1 MIDLF
6 EMRALK
12 HHFDLPL
19 IRNGTDMAW
28 TDERV
33 EQLKT
38 MWGEGM
44 SASQIAK
51 ELGGVTRNAVIGK
64 VHRLGLSSRN
74 QGKGEVTADKAEV
87 KAPEAKVPPPKAKAE
102 PAPEVVAA
110 VEPVVEVA
118 SEPSPAAA
126 DLPAEVAETSVA
138 LEIPSEN
145 AVNIAEIDR
154 EARKLGLMDLTERTC
169 KWPIGDPSR
178 GEFYFC
184 GHPVVAGKPYCKGHA
199 AAAYQPMSS
208 RRDRERAR
216 GAQRPAITRSA

>member
-1 MIDLF
+1 
-6 EMRALK
+6 
-12 HHFDLPL
+12 
-19 IRNGTDMAW
+19 MAW

-38 MWGEGM
+38 LWIGGA

-74 QGKGEVTADKAEV
+74 QGKPEAAEKPAKPAPAV
-87 KAPEAKVPPPKAKAE
+87 EEAAPVAAAAPEPVAEAAPVEVPP
-102 PAPEVVAA
+102 AA
-110 VEPVVEVA
+110 SRPVEV
-118 SEPSPAAA
+118 EKAAAPVEAVAEEESDDTLTA
-126 DLPAEVAETSVA
+126 DLPAEMAAPEGMVM
-138 LEIPSEN
+138 LPSEN
-145 AVNIAEIDR
+145 HVNIAEIDR
-154 EARKLGLMDLTERTC
+154 DAHKLTLMELTERTC

-184 GHPVVAGKPYCKGHA
+184 GHPVVPGKPYCKGHT

-208 RRDRERAR
+208 RRDRDRAR
-216 GAQRPAITRSA
+216 SIQRPAITRSA

>member
-1 MIDLF
+1 
-6 EMRALK
+6 
-12 HHFDLPL
+12 
-19 IRNGTDMAW
+19 MAW

-38 MWGEGM
+38 LWIGGA

-74 QGKGEVTADKAEV
+74 QGKPDTTEKTAAKPAPVEEVAAAPEPVAEAPVREV
-87 KAPEAKVPPPKAKAE
+87 KMPEPEAEKTAKTE
-102 PAPEVVAA
+102 DKTAA
-110 VEPVVEVA
+110 D
-118 SEPSPAAA
+118 A
-126 DLPAEVAETSVA
+126 DLPVPASASEGMVT
-138 LEIPSEN
+138 IPSEN
-145 AVNIAEIDR
+145 QVDISEIDR

-184 GHPVVAGKPYCKGHA
+184 GHPVVPGKPYCKGHT

-208 RRDRERAR
+208 RRDRDRAR
-216 GAQRPAITRSA
+216 TIQRPAITRSA